1 MEKNSSNDSIES
13 IVAERL
19 DSIFGD
25 DEEEDSPPPA
35 PAKPSPLRKMQQAM
49 EALNTG
55 VTPRTVDMVASE
67 VRALG
72 TALGEDALFRP
83 LLKIAGMLIG
93 NLKTGGETARQD
105 ATKTLAS
112 VVECMRALAE
122 DDTLPITRKRVLV
135 QREIEAFRAFRESLQ
150 EKPSVLQVKVPPG
163 PAREKA
169 PQPTPAP
176 PLEKAPEKPAP
187 EPKPAPPLEKA
198 PEKPAPEPKPA
209 PTLEKAPEKPAPEP
223 KPAPTL
229 EKAPEKPAPEP
240 KPAPPLKKAPEEP
253 APESRTAPTPAVSMD
268 DIVVLPEA
276 EPRSPDTGLWQ
287 EALHELQTWI
297 GKAVSDVKDQIQ
309 EVKAALPD
317 RSETPTDDHEEL
329 NQLAA
334 HIKDLSGVPQSL
346 KMLQTQMLGALVSLK
361 KSMDALQKRPT
372 EQEPV
377 RGAVREE
384 MELLRK
390 ALEPVLQI
398 PSAVQK
404 LEKETHN
411 ALEQFDKK
419 VSNLQKHFED
429 LRDAIRATRLDLN
442 RLRSVAEGS
451 EAPLSTEGTGQ
462 PELEPSVKEEG
473 LPSGSLYGPWD
484 LDEPGYKGST
494 DEGVAEDGFRLNG
507 FPELE
512 LEDDFESEAEPAPYA
527 GANEKA
533 FPDPSSSLPS
543 GQYFLF
549 YTGGRKYAVDARYVV
564 KSTRI
569 GGAITKKARNTGTLT
584 LADVKSVLSS
594 PRKGI
599 EPPWERISDEEIK
612 QTAYSLVPDSA
623 IDGLAATNGGG
634 ALFLRTNEK
643 TLLILSDEP
652 AVKATLNEEDE
663 IQMTTA
669 SDTSQSATCGSIMRS
684 GEGAEFY
691 LILAPERLG

>member
-1 MEKNSSNDSIES
+1 MAKNSSNDSIES

-176 PLEKAPEKPAP
+176 PLEKAPEK
-187 EPKPAPPLEKA
+187 
-198 PEKPAPEPKPA
+198 
-209 PTLEKAPEKPAPEP
+209 TAPEP

-377 RGAVREE
+377 RGVVREE

-473 LPSGSLYGPWD
+473 LPSGPLYGPWD

-612 QTAYSLVPDSA
+612 QTAYALVPDSA